1 MLNSRRSSP
10 LSNELNIGR
19 MSSPSNPPHSD
30 RGLWHPNVPF
40 RPSALPFYYGWVVLT
55 VSTVGLVMSAPG
67 QTIGVAVFTE
77 DLLDVT
83 GLSRVQLSNAYL
95 VGTLASGLLLPR
107 AGSFLD
113 RVGVRRGVVYASLGL
128 GFVLA
133 MLSQVDRLADV
144 IAELGFDRVLAA
156 YGLLT
161 IGFLG
166 LRFTGQ
172 GALTLVSR
180 TMLGRWFERRRGFV
194 SSISAPFASIS
205 FASAPVLLSGWVAA
219 SGWRGAWQEMALAA
233 GIGMAF
239 FGWLFFRETPE
250 SCGLTMEGD
259 PPATENA
266 ANSGEE
272 GTDEPTPAPRP
283 DFTRAEALR
292 TTAFWLVTLAISNHA
307 MVGTGISLHIVD
319 LGAEAGLAEAQALRI
334 FLPVTLISVPT
345 GIVMGLLI
353 DRLPIRGLIMGMMV
367 GQILMFGLAPHLGHP
382 ILYYV
387 CLAGW
392 GFSSGFYGPLTV
404 AALPNYFGRTHLGAI
419 QGVMM
424 MVIVIASALGPA
436 ILATGQALL
445 GGYAPILH
453 ALAGLPLLLL
463 VVAAVMPEP
472 RP

>member
-1 MLNSRRSSP
+1 
-10 LSNELNIGR
+10 
-19 MSSPSNPPHSD
+19 MSSPSNEPPSD
-30 RGLWHPNVPF
+30 RALWHPDVPF

-95 VGTLASGLLLPR
+95 IGTLASGLLLPR

-113 RVGVRRGVVYASLGL
+113 RIGVRRGVVYASVGLGL
-128 GFVLA
+128 VLA
-133 MLSQVDRLADV
+133 MLSQVDRLADAV
-144 IAELGFDRVLAA
+144 AALGIDRVLAA
-156 YGLLT
+156 YALLT

-219 SGWRGAWQEMALAA
+219 SGWRGAWQEMALAV
-233 GIGMAF
+233 GVGMAF
-239 FGWLFFRETPE
+239 FGWLFFRESPE
-250 SCGLTMEGD
+250 SCGLTMECD
-259 PPATENA
+259 PPAMEVA
-266 ANSGEE
+266 EIDGEE
-272 GTDEPTPAPRP
+272 GSDEPAPRP

-292 TTAFWLVTLAISNHA
+292 TTAFWLVTLAVSNHA
-307 MVGTGISLHIVD
+307 MVGTGIALHIVD
-319 LGAEAGLAEAQALRI
+319 LGAEAGLAEAQALRV

-367 GQILMFGLAPHLGHP
+367 GQMLMFGLAPHLGHP
-382 ILYYV
+382 ILYYI

-392 GFSSGFYGPLTV
+392 GFSGGFYGPLTV

-436 ILATGQALL
+436 MLATGQALL

-453 ALAGLPLLLL
+453 ALAGLPLVLL
-463 VVAAVMPEP
+463 VVAAMMPEP